1 MLLRKNRRGQGPGKN
16 DKRLQPNRKK
26 KTRGLFPVIGKV
38 FLVLLSAGAIGVG
51 GEAAA
56 SWINSLAFFKVQ
68 EIQVTGLIYLNEDQ
82 VLAHLSGIR
91 HQSLFKIN
99 LNEVRKDL
107 ENEPW
112 IRKVRLKKH
121 LPDLIEVQVAEKHP
135 VGYLRA
141 GEDTY
146 LSDEEGFYIGKA
158 ERPLK
163 NIPEIRGV
171 QVEKWIHRKEKE
183 VGLVKRA
190 LEFLQMTAKPH
201 FLVAKED
208 LSVIEITSDDDL
220 AATIGGTSFLFRYPY
235 VPRQWFR
242 FLSVKSDIL
251 AKNIPIENI
260 DLRFAGKV
268 IVRPQKEK
276 T

>member
-1 MLLRKNRRGQGPGKN
+1 MRLRKNRR
-16 DKRLQPNRKK
+16 R
-26 KTRGLFPVIGKV
+26 RGLFPVIGKV
-38 FLVLLSAGAIGVG
+38 FLVLLSAGAIGAG
-51 GEAAA
+51 GEAAYA
-56 SWINSLAFFKVQ
+56 GINSLALFKVQ
-68 EIQVTGLIYLNEDQ
+68 EIQVTGLIYLKEDQ
-82 VLAHLSGIR
+82 VMAHLRGIR
-91 HQSLFKIN
+91 HQSLLKIN
-99 LNEVRKDL
+99 LNEVLKSL

-112 IRKVRLKKH
+112 IRKARLKKH
-121 LPDLIEVQVAEKHP
+121 LPDIIEVQVAEKTP

-141 GEDTY
+141 GEDAY
-146 LSDEEGFYIGKA
+146 LLDEEGFYIAKA
-158 ERPLK
+158 ERPFK

-171 QVEKWIHRKEKE
+171 QVDRWLHRREKE
-183 VGLVKRA
+183 VGSVKRA
-190 LEFLQMTAKPH
+190 LEFLQMAAKPH
-201 FLVAKED
+201 FLVAQED
-208 LSVIEITSDDDL
+208 LSAIEITSEDDL
-220 AATIGGTSFLFRYPY
+220 AATIGGTRFLFRYPF